1 MRRVGLG
8 ERDRCPI
15 PPGVWGGATAGTG
28 AATAPKG
35 SDMSL
40 DAAGGQKSQFL
51 VGANGEQRGP
61 RLVARTLFREM
72 QRSGF
77 THGQVLAVADELLS
91 CLCAVA
97 RSRDE
102 ARPQGPD
109 GAGS

>member
-1 MRRVGLG
+1 
-8 ERDRCPI
+8 
-15 PPGVWGGATAGTG
+15 
-28 AATAPKG
+28 
-35 SDMSL
+35 MSL
-40 DAAGGQKSQFL
+40 DAAGGQKRQFL